1 MIGGIWI
8 YGIQDEYFKSLMMSD
23 GVRVTL
29 DARKRRSFP
38 AELYIIADEDG
49 DEIHCIDFLE
59 EEGTIKIWDVYK
71 GEVVDILDRAFE

>member
-8 YGIQDEYFKSLMMSD
+8 YGIQDEHFKSLMISD